1 MNNQFPLISVC
12 IITYKRMELLRVLLD
27 SLATQTIHSQHM
39 VELIVVDNDVAG
51 MAESVI
57 KEFITRYPDI
67 TMIYEIE
74 PLQGIP
80 QARNH
85 SVKLARGKFI
95 AFIDDDE
102 KADKVWLE
110 SLYHCITKYNADAV
124 FGPVEPILPDDC
136 PDWLR
141 KGNFYDRP
149 HHADGSHLVIGRTG
163 NALVRKA
170 WLDRFENPFD
180 PDLCLTGG
188 SDSDFF
194 VRMLKQGAKLC
205 WAEYAVVYELVGRE
219 RLSLKW
225 LLMRAFRGG
234 QGYASRHATG
244 RNLIEEISHFLY
256 RFLLVAFSLFMVLVS
271 LPFGRYRSVWWLR
284 KVFSNAG
291 QISAFLPFRY
301 EEYKHSNYR

>member
-1 MNNQFPLISVC
+1 MKETPLISIC
-12 IITYKRMELLRVLLD
+12 IITYKRPEQLSVLLD
-27 SLATQTIHSQHM
+27 SLVSQSIYSQQT
-39 VELIVVDNDVAG
+39 VEIIVVDNDVAKT
-51 MAESVI
+51 AEPI
-57 KEFITRYPDI
+57 IQEFIAQHPDI
-67 TMIYEIE
+67 RLVYEIE
-74 PLQGIP
+74 PIQGIP
-80 QARNH
+80 LARNH
-85 SVKLARGKFI
+85 AVKLAQGDFI

-110 SLYHCITKYNADAV
+110 SLYHCISKYDADAV
-124 FGPVEPILPDDC
+124 FGPVEPVLPVDC

-141 KGNFYDRP
+141 KGNFYNRP
-149 HHADGSHLVIGRTG
+149 HHKDGTPLMTGRTG

-170 WLDRFENPFD
+170 WLDRFETPFD
-180 PDLCLTGG
+180 PSLRLTGG
-188 SDSDFF
+188 EDSDFF
-194 VRMLKQGAKLC
+194 ARMLKQGAKLC
-205 WAEYAVVYELVGRE
+205 WAEYAVVYERVGRE

-244 RNLIEEISHFLY
+244 RNLIGGISHFLY

-301 EEYKHSNYR
+301 EEYKQSNYR